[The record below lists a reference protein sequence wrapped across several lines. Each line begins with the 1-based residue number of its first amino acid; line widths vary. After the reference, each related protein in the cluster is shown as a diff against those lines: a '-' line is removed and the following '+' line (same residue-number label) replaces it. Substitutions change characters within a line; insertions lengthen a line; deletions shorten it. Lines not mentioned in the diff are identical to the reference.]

1 MEKRGDLEFR
11 RVLSSIK
18 VNKEEAITTIAKELK
33 SAFEDALK
41 GDIEWIDKNHLEV
54 WKILFSWQF
63 NKRERQMLLFGIAG
77 NGKINEILKPFESIK
92 DNIEDKDCLVDELYG
107 LCNYDDEGNIL
118 TDEDGYVINNDYE
131 IYDVNELYCGA
142 QTIEEVEERQRKI
155 REEIDILEEK
165 IDTEFERLA
174 IPKVTNVYDL
184 ISLFDFASTLQEY
197 IEDGVYPD
205 CLVMHIRNIELSLD
219 KLLKQATPEQKQEI
233 ERKAVDEL
241 LNKIKNDKVKA
252 GWLYLVEKKV
262 LFFNEQT
269 GYIELSKNYMTNQ
282 KGNAGDG
289 ATMLFFISAILSGCC
304 KFKCQCYTKDDV
316 VVIGW
321 EYTPDKQE
329 VLRNIRFLCGDAK
342 RNAAAESIKK
352 KYISDVYECRF
363 APKGSIEIYEML
375 QEFDRK
381 YNSDAHNAT
390 L

>member
-1 MEKRGDLEFR
+1 MEKRGDLEIR

-63 NKRERQMLLFGIAG
+63 NKKERQMLLFGIAG

-92 DNIEDKDCLVDELYG
+92 DNIEDKGCLVDELYG

-131 IYDVNELYCGA
+131 TYDVNELYCGA

-174 IPKVTNVYDL
+174 IPKETSVYDL
-184 ISLFDFASTLQEY
+184 IFLFDFASTLQEY

-205 CLVMHIRNIELSLD
+205 CLVMHIRSIEHSLD
-219 KLLKQATPEQKQEI
+219 ELLKQATPEQKQEI

-241 LNKIKNDKVKA
+241 LNKIENDKAKA
-252 GWLYLVEKKV
+252 GWLYLIEKGVCFINDKGNIDIKEGYFSRKKGGSMLAFIGAYLFDMFIKIELDFELKGEVIFFDFDEKK
-262 LFFNEQT
+262 NT
-269 GYIELSKNYMTNQ
+269 IT
-282 KGNAGDG
+282 
-289 ATMLFFISAILSGCC
+289 
-304 KFKCQCYTKDDV
+304 
-316 VVIGW
+316 
-321 EYTPDKQE
+321 
-329 VLRNIRFLCGDAK
+329 
-342 RNAAAESIKK
+342 
-352 KYISDVYECRF
+352 
-363 APKGSIEIYEML
+363 
-375 QEFDRK
+375 
-381 YNSDAHNAT
+381 
-390 L
+390 

>member
-63 NKRERQMLLFGIAG
+63 NKKERQMLLFGIAG

-131 IYDVNELYCGA
+131 TYDVNELYCGA

-174 IPKVTNVYDL
+174 IPKETSVYDL
-184 ISLFDFASTLQEY
+184 IFLFDFASTLQEY

-205 CLVMHIRNIELSLD
+205 CLVMHIRSIEHSLD
-219 KLLKQATPEQKQEI
+219 ELLKQATPEQKQEI
-233 ERKAVDEL
+233 ERKPVEEL
-241 LNKIKNDKVKA
+241 LNKIDNDKARA
-252 GWLYLVEKKV
+252 GWKYLLKKEV
-262 LFFNEQT
+262 VIYNIKSDHL
-269 GYIELSKNYMTNQ
+269 ELSKEYMGKGKGGQEMLAFIGSYLADKFELKSRQDHGWNLEKVIEYDCINKKDVCDMIAKLFGVDMRNKVKKPLEDGRRKGTNNGFVSPA
-282 KGNAGDG
+282 KSD
-289 ATMLFFISAILSGCC
+289 
-304 KFKCQCYTKDDV
+304 
-316 VVIGW
+316 
-321 EYTPDKQE
+321 E
-329 VLRNIRFLCGDAK
+329 V
-342 RNAAAESIKK
+342 
-352 KYISDVYECRF
+352 
-363 APKGSIEIYEML
+363 YEML
-375 QEFDRK
+375 REFDRE
-381 YNSDAHNAT
+381 YNAKQIVD
-390 L
+390 

>member
-63 NKRERQMLLFGIAG
+63 NKSERQMLLFGIAG

-118 TDEDGYVINNDYE
+118 TDEDGYVINNYYE
-131 IYDVNELYCGA
+131 TYDVNELYCGA

-174 IPKVTNVYDL
+174 IPKETNVYDL

-205 CLVMHIRNIELSLD
+205 CLVMHIRNIEHSLD

-241 LNKIKNDKVKA
+241 LNKIKNDKAKA
-252 GWLYLVEKKV
+252 GWLFLFNKKV
-262 LFFNEQT
+262 LEFDYEMGNLKLSTEYMNKGKGGQEMLAFIGSYLAERFEFKSRQDHGWNIEKIIEYDCTNKNDVCDMIGKLFGIEMKNKVKKPLEDGRRKKGTNNGFNAPAK
-269 GYIELSKNYMTNQ
+269 S
-282 KGNAGDG
+282 
-289 ATMLFFISAILSGCC
+289 
-304 KFKCQCYTKDDV
+304 
-316 VVIGW
+316 
-321 EYTPDKQE
+321 E
-329 VLRNIRFLCGDAK
+329 V
-342 RNAAAESIKK
+342 
-352 KYISDVYECRF
+352 VYEL
-363 APKGSIEIYEML
+363 L
-375 QEFDRK
+375 QEFDREYEAK
-381 YNSDAHNAT
+381 KIVD
-390 L
+390 